1 MLSLALVIGCPVKF
15 TVVVPGLEPRVVVN
29 IPDWLFLL
37 PLAVIISRI
46 RAATLMTL
54 LFLAFS

>member
-1 MLSLALVIGCPVKF
+1 MSSLALVIGCPVKF

-29 IPDWLFLL
+29 ILDWLFLL